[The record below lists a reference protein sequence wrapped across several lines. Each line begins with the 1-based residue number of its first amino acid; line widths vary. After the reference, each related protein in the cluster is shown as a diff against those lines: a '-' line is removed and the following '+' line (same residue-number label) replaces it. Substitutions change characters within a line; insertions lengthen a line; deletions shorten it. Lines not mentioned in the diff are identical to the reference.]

1 MEGGTG
7 ASKAWEQGR
16 NEEVKEKM
24 KVKIKKR
31 RDTSIP
37 FHRQKSIPQYKQA
50 HGDCPH

>member
-24 KVKIKKR
+24 KVKIKKKER
-31 RDTSIP
+31 YIN
-37 FHRQKSIPQYKQA
+37 SIPQAEEYTTI
-50 HGDCPH
+50 